1 MNIAEIHIIKCAFTV
16 KTIIQQL
23 RLCSVLGVC
32 SNFFITSL
40 ITMCSIEIYSVQ
52 VAICVCLSF
61 SLPVPVL
68 TLPFTVKVC
77 YSYSVCLYNFSVYLY
92 VLIVIIWE
100 ISKLQLLEISSW
112 KIFFDFLN
120 LAITDQILLI
130 SFRNS
135 VTVTLIFW
143 YDDKQKKKKLFE
155 KNILHA

>member
-1 MNIAEIHIIKCAFTV
+1 MNIAEVHIIKCALTV

-40 ITMCSIEIYSVQ
+40 ITMCSIEIYSVE
-52 VAICVCLSF
+52 VAIYVCLSF

-77 YSYSVCLYNFSVYLY
+77 YSYSVCSYNFSVYLY
-92 VLIVIIWE
+92 VLIGIIWE

-143 YDDKQKKKKLFE
+143 YDDK
-155 KNILHA
+155 